1 MPQFMERVA
10 NMSQEE
16 KLRAMDVLWS
26 SIVSSSG
33 AYEPPAWH
41 EAVLR
46 ERRRRVEEGEET
58 FIPWEEAKRQLQEE
72 FA

>member
-1 MPQFMERVA
+1 MPQLMERVA
-10 NMSQEE
+10 TMSQEE

-46 ERRRRVEEGEET
+46 ERRRRVVEGEET

>member
-1 MPQFMERVA
+1 MPQFMEYVA

-16 KLRAMDVLWS
+16 KFRAIDVLWS

-46 ERRRRVEEGEET
+46 ERRRRVAEGEET

>member
-10 NMSQEE
+10 DMSQEE
-16 KLRAMDVLWS
+16 KFRAIDVLWS

-33 AYEPPAWH
+33 EYEPPAWH

-46 ERRRRVEEGEET
+46 ERRRRVAEGEET

>member
-1 MPQFMERVA
+1 MPQFMEHVA

-46 ERRRRVEEGEET
+46 ERRRRVVEGDET

>member
-10 NMSQEE
+10 SMTQEE

>member
-1 MPQFMERVA
+1 MPQLMERVA

-46 ERRRRVEEGEET
+46 ERRRRVVEGEET
-58 FIPWEEAKRQLQEE
+58 FIPWEEAKRQLHEE

>member
-1 MPQFMERVA
+1 MSQFMERVA

-16 KLRAMDVLWS
+16 KFRAIDVLWS

-46 ERRRRVEEGEET
+46 ERRRRVAEGEET

>member
-1 MPQFMERVA
+1 MPQFMEHV
-10 NMSQEE
+10 NSMTQED
-16 KLRAMDVLWS
+16 KFRAMDVLWS
-26 SIVSSSG
+26 SILSASD

-46 ERRRRVEEGEET
+46 ERRRRVDAGEEV

>member
-1 MPQFMERVA
+1 MPQLMEHIA
-10 NMSQEE
+10 NLSQEE

-26 SIVSSSG
+26 SILSSSG
-33 AYEPPAWH
+33 NYEPPSWH

-46 ERRRRVEEGEET
+46 ERRRRVNEGEEM
-58 FIPWEEAKRQLQEE
+58 FIPWEDAKRQLREE

>member
-1 MPQFMERVA
+1 MPQFIECVA
-10 NMSQEE
+10 KMSQEE
-16 KLRAMDVLWS
+16 KLHAMDVLWS
-26 SIVSSSG
+26 SIVSSSD

-41 EAVLR
+41 EAVLH

-58 FIPWEEAKRQLQEE
+58 FVPWEEAKQQLQEE

>member
-1 MPQFMERVA
+1 MTQFMERVA
-10 NMSQEE
+10 SMSQEE

-26 SIVSSSG
+26 SVVSSAG
-33 AYEPPAWH
+33 TYEPPAWH

-46 ERRRRVEEGEET
+46 ERRRRVAEGEET

>member
-33 AYEPPAWH
+33 TYEPPAWH

-46 ERRRRVEEGEET
+46 ERRRRVVEGEEI

>member
-10 NMSQEE
+10 KMTQEE
-16 KLRAMDVLWS
+16 KLCAMDVLWS

>member
-1 MPQFMERVA
+1 MPEFMERVA
-10 NMSQEE
+10 SMSQEE

-41 EAVLR
+41 EAVLS
-46 ERRRRVEEGEET
+46 ERRRRVVEGEET
-58 FIPWEEAKRQLQEE
+58 FIPWEEAKRQLREE